1 MPRGR
6 PLKIVDPT
14 TSAAHRLGA
23 TMRDRRIAEGLTLEG
38 LAARIHY
45 SPQQISDSELAK
57 GSLSLPFVRAVDRA
71 LGANGAIL
79 ALREPV
85 VLERD
90 RQRQN
95 RVDLRREA
103 LRSAEEVEDVR
114 RRAFIGLGMAV
125 VLLGPEAAARANAD
139 DWDRV
144 ARQWGR
150 EVANAA
156 DRQAL
161 MPGLGA
167 DLKRLAE
174 QGGPQRAIAQLS
186 VCAAMVAL
194 SSGDPASARRWWS
207 RGHAAARAS
216 GDTTLAAYVAGQH
229 AYDSVYALHSPPQAL
244 VLADRAVGVTDAP
257 CAGRMHALSARAR
270 ALALLGRKR
279 EARDTMRDLE
289 TEFGRLPDD
298 VTRQPIGG
306 WGEVRLHVTES
317 FALAYGGVGSPSS
330 HDDARKADEGRWRV
344 GPQIELQRAA
354 AMSDSQHAVDVLA
367 QLTKAQGGDQFIRR
381 LAGRTM
387 IAIESSGADASDLRE
402 VLA

>member
-1 MPRGR
+1 
-6 PLKIVDPT
+6 
-14 TSAAHRLGA
+14 
-23 TMRDRRIAEGLTLEG
+23 MRDRRIAEGLTLEA
-38 LAARIHY
+38 LAERIHY
-45 SPQQISDSELAK
+45 SPQQISDAELAK
-57 GSLSLPFVRAVDRA
+57 GSHSLPFVRAVDRA
-71 LGANGAIL
+71 LNANGAIL

-90 RQRQN
+90 RQRQK
-95 RVDLRREA
+95 RVDARSEA
-103 LRSAEEVEDVR
+103 LRSAEEVEDVKR
-114 RRAFIGLGMAV
+114 RSFIGLGMAV
-125 VLLGPEAAARANAD
+125 VLLGPEAAARASAD
-139 DWDRV
+139 DWDRI
-144 ARQWGR
+144 AHRWRR

-161 MPGLGA
+161 MPGLRA

-174 QGGPQRAIAQLS
+174 QSGPQRAIAELS

-194 SSGDPASARRWWS
+194 SSGDQASARRWWS
-207 RGHAAARAS
+207 RGHVAARAA
-216 GDTTLAAYVAGQH
+216 GDPSLAAYVAGQH
-229 AYDSVYALHSPPQAL
+229 AYDGVYALYNPSQAL

-257 CAGRMHALSARAR
+257 CVGRMHALSARAR

-298 VTRQPIGG
+298 VIHEPICG
-306 WGEVRLHVTES
+306 WGEVRLHTAGS
-317 FALAYGGVGSPSS
+317 FVLAYGGVGSLSS
-330 HDDARKADEGRWRV
+330 HDDARRADEGFWRD

-354 AMSDSQHAVDVLA
+354 AASDSQHAIAVLA
-367 QLTKAQGGDQFIRR
+367 KLTKAQRDDQFIRR

-387 IAIESSGADASDLRE
+387 IAIQSSGADASDLRE